1 MKVILVAFMCF
12 FFSFSF
18 SQDEM
23 EKPNQEI
30 QINKIKNLIEAKFRD
45 FYKKYNIEIN
55 TLDIKLI
62 SNMDISKMEFDSLN
76 FDDKLLRANNG
87 NFEVFFKHKEKRQK
101 LFFSFNIDAFIDALI
116 STSAI
121 KSGEILDSN
130 NTQISRTNLTK
141 MTQLPALPSILNEY
155 SAKSFIPPSSI
166 ITNNKI
172 TPKIILQK
180 GDSISVKYSKDGIDI
195 VFNAKA
201 LEDSPLGGK
210 IKALTPQ
217 GKNINI
223 KVLSPKEAIL
233 E

>member
-1 MKVILVAFMCF
+1 MRVILLVLIC

-18 SQDEM
+18 SKDEV
-23 EKPNQEI
+23 KKLNQEI
-30 QINKIKNLIEAKFRD
+30 QTDKVKNLIEAKFMD

-55 TLDIKLI
+55 NLDIKLI
-62 SNMDISKMEFDSLN
+62 SNIDISKMEFESLN
-76 FDDKLLRANNG
+76 FDDKLLLTNSG
-87 NFEVFFKHKEKRQK
+87 NFDAFFKHNEKRQK
-101 LFFSFNIDAFIDALI
+101 LFFNFNINAFIDALN

-121 KSGEILDSN
+121 KTGEILDSN
-130 NTQISRTNLTK
+130 NTQTTRINLTK
-141 MTQLPALPSILNEY
+141 MTQMPSLLNILNEY